1 MASFINR
8 ARDTAQ
14 EAGFLANL
22 MSPNPI
28 RNPTHCPHG
37 STFSLTPN
45 CFQPLWGARAGGGV
59 PTAQA
64 RADSRTCFMVYI
76 TRSTFHSA
84 QSNFQSILSY
94 RLSPSRKP
102 QGSQERGRWSL
113 PGRGAPRR
121 SAHLPVVSGMPGPPR
136 RGSTQASY
144 LVLPRS
150 LLWLPQAASG
160 CRGVWVSRLRHPRA
174 GLDPEPMTPHQSR
187 DLEVQLGGRAV
198 GWTRRAT
205 SQRLSWSVAHCP
217 PSPGPPP
224 GPSAHMAKQH

>member
-8 ARDTAQ
+8 ARDAAQ
-14 EAGFLANL
+14 EGGFLANL
-22 MSPNPI
+22 MRPNPI

-37 STFSLTPN
+37 STSSLTPN
-45 CFQPLWGARAGGGV
+45 RSQPLWGARAGGGV

-113 PGRGAPRR
+113 PG
-121 SAHLPVVSGMPGPPR
+121 
-136 RGSTQASY
+136 
-144 LVLPRS
+144 
-150 LLWLPQAASG
+150 
-160 CRGVWVSRLRHPRA
+160 
-174 GLDPEPMTPHQSR
+174 
-187 DLEVQLGGRAV
+187 
-198 GWTRRAT
+198 
-205 SQRLSWSVAHCP
+205 
-217 PSPGPPP
+217 PGPPP
-224 GPSAHMAKQH
+224 PISALACGQWDAWPTSRGKHSSFLLGITSITVMATPGCVGLQRGLGESTQAPQGRPGPGANDPPSEPRP

>member
-8 ARDTAQ
+8 ARDAAQ

-22 MSPNPI
+22 MRPNPI
-28 RNPTHCPHG
+28 RNPTHRPHG

-45 CFQPLWGARAGGGV
+45 RSQPLWGARAGGGV

-102 QGSQERGRWSL
+102 QGSQERGRWS
-113 PGRGAPRR
+113 
-121 SAHLPVVSGMPGPPR
+121 
-136 RGSTQASY
+136 
-144 LVLPRS
+144 
-150 LLWLPQAASG
+150 
-160 CRGVWVSRLRHPRA
+160 
-174 GLDPEPMTPHQSR
+174 
-187 DLEVQLGGRAV
+187 
-198 GWTRRAT
+198 
-205 SQRLSWSVAHCP
+205 
-217 PSPGPPP
+217 PP
-224 GPSAHMAKQH
+224 GPGSPAGQRTCLWSVGCLARLAGEALKHPTWYYLDHCYGYPRLRRVAEGSG